1 MKTAAPISVDEYL
14 RTTYD
19 PDRDYVDGEVIE
31 RMGVNVLIA
40 ICKAIWS
47 LTSESGG
54 GFEDLCVCRTA
65 RPSLGNAI
73 PHSRCLR
80 LCRGRSAGSN
90 LPHSAVHLRRN
101 PFA

>member
-54 GFEDLCVCRTA
+54 G
-65 RPSLGNAI
+65 S
-73 PHSRCLR
+73 
-80 LCRGRSAGSN
+80 
-90 LPHSAVHLRRN
+90 
-101 PFA
+101 